1 MSLKE
6 LQKFPDNFLFKIV
19 GDNNEKFIASVH
31 QVFDSQADASFSEKV
46 SGGGKYIS
54 ISVRTELWK
63 YEELEELYKKISKL
77 EGLKFYV

>member
-19 GDNNEKFIASVH
+19 GDNTEKFVASVH
-31 QVFDSQADASFSEKV
+31 QIFDQKESATFSLKE
-46 SGGGKYIS
+46 SSNNKYIS
-54 ISVRTELWK
+54 ISVRVELWQYK
-63 YEELEELYKKISKL
+63 ELEELYEKISKL